1 MAEIYSSSISFLE
14 QLIHK
19 LEVEKSKEISHMS
32 LVIQTLNGNSLDKN
46 DLIASSVITLLIK
59 DDIF

>member
-19 LEVEKSKEISHMS
+19 LEVDKNHEISHIS
-32 LVIQTLNGNSLDKN
+32 LVIQTLNGSTLEKN
-46 DLIASSVITLLIK
+46 DLSNTVLHSYSS
-59 DDIF
+59 